1 MGIFPEVWASVRV
14 TLGLVDNSSDDF
26 PNATFL
32 EVKDYI
38 MKKTTFKKTSG
49 DLGDLRVKDLTPRID
64 SMIIVPK
71 FWMI

>member
-1 MGIFPEVWASVRV
+1 MENQPGASGSMGIFPEVWASVRV

-38 MKKTTFKKTSG
+38 MKKQPLKK
-49 DLGDLRVKDLTPRID
+49 LRVI
-64 SMIIVPK
+64 
-71 FWMI
+71 